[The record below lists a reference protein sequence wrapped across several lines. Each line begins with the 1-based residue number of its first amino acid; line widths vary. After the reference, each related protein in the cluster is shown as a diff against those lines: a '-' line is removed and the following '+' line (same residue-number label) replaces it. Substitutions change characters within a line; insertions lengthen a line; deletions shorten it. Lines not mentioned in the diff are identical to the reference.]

1 MDAGVG
7 LTAATTWP
15 DSPAAV
21 NATTAVPAERAWIV
35 AGPSAPTM
43 VVSDMDPS
51 ATDPVTGDPSES
63 TGVPGI
69 TAVSPMAVRRI
80 VSVGTTNRTGR
91 WATLI
96 PTKAEYALACITNHV
111 LPFPRARIV
120 PSAPTVATAVSL
132 TR

>member
-15 DSPAAV
+15 ESPAAV
-21 NATTAVPAERAWIV
+21 NTTTAVPAERAWIAV
-35 AGPSAPTM
+35 G
-43 VVSDMDPS
+43 PS

-69 TAVSPMAVRRI
+69 MAVSPMAVRRI
-80 VSVGTTNRTGR
+80 VSVGTTSLTGR

-96 PTKAEYALACITNHV
+96 PTKAESAPACITNHV

-132 TR
+132 

>member
-1 MDAGVG
+1 MDDGVG

-15 DSPAAV
+15 DNPAAV
-21 NATTAVPAERAWIV
+21 NATTAVPAARARIV

-63 TGVPGI
+63 TGVPGM

-80 VSVGTTNRTGR
+80 VSVETTSLTGR

-96 PTKAEYALACITNHV
+96 PTKAESAPACTTNHV
-111 LPFPRARIV
+111 LPFPRPRTV
-120 PSAPTVATAVSL
+120 PSAPAVATAVSL

>member
-15 DSPAAV
+15 ENPAAV
-21 NATTAVPAERAWIV
+21 NTTTAVPAERAWITV
-35 AGPSAPTM
+35 GPSAPTT

-69 TAVSPMAVRRI
+69 MAVSPMAVRRI
-80 VSVGTTNRTGR
+80 VSVGTTNLTGR

-96 PTKAEYALACITNHV
+96 PTKAESAPACITNHV

-120 PSAPTVATAVSL
+120 PSAATVATAVSL